1 MMDKSLE
8 FLKSMSTEE
17 LNTLRRTIESI
28 LFPEPIPVSIDHEA
42 SDVRKGKSAQEFPH
56 CVIVEATP
64 FVGTEPT
71 IIIGGTY
78 A

>member
-8 FLKSMSTEE
+8 FLKSMSKEE

-28 LFPEPIPVSIDHEA
+28 LFPETIPVSIDHEA
-42 SDVRKGKSAQEFPH
+42 SDVRKGKRARNFLTV
-56 CVIVEATP
+56 CIVEVTP

-78 A
+78 

>member
-17 LNTLRRTIESI
+17 LNTVRRTIEGI

-42 SDVRKGKSAQEFPH
+42 S
-56 CVIVEATP
+56 
-64 FVGTEPT
+64 
-71 IIIGGTY
+71 
-78 A
+78 

>member
-1 MMDKSLE
+1 MDKSLE
-8 FLKSMSTEE
+8 FLKSMSKEE

-56 CVIVEATP
+56 CVTP

>member
-1 MMDKSLE
+1 MDKSLE
-8 FLKSMSTEE
+8 FLKSMSKEE

-42 SDVRKGKSAQEFPH
+42 SDVRKGRAPRNFLTV
-56 CVIVEATP
+56 CIVEATP
-64 FVGTEPT
+64 FVARTT